1 MAFNIE
7 VVPNQAGKPA
17 ILLRQAWREGK
28 RVRKKTIANLS
39 KLPPQVIEGFR
50 TVLKG
55 GVAVSDVSELL
66 EIEHSFDHGNTIA
79 VLGTARKRA
88 LARLLHRS
96 PSRERTLA
104 LAAILARIL
113 APQSKLATARWL
125 SAETTS
131 SSLGVLLGLGRV
143 NGNELLDMLDWLL
156 ACQPRIE
163 ARLARQHLQD
173 ATLILYDVT
182 SSFVE
187 GRCCPLAAF
196 GHNRDGKKGKKQIVF
211 GLLCTSQGCPVAVE
225 LFQGN
230 TADPTTVA
238 AQVAKVRTRFA
249 IDRIALV
256 GDRGMITTAR
266 IREDLEP
273 AGLDWI
279 SALKTSDVRKLAGG
293 PKTDKGP
300 PLSPEALVD
309 DAVAEIRSPDFPGE
323 RLMVC
328 LNPRLREERRRKR
341 EALLEAT
348 ERILERI
355 AAMVRGGTLAGKARI
370 GRRVG
375 REANRRKVEKH
386 FEITIDDTSLVWQRR
401 HRKIADEAR
410 FDGIY
415 VIRTSL
421 PDIKADTAV
430 LAYKSLATVE
440 RAFRT
445 ARSDLSV
452 RPIFVYSEDHVRA
465 HVFLCM
471 LAYYIEWHMRRRLA
485 PLLFEDDDRLAAHA
499 ERTTPVEP
507 ARVSHAAREKARTKR
522 TPDGFPVHSFRT
534 LIDDLSGVVLNHVR
548 LPGKD
553 TAELAVVTKPSR
565 LQARAFEL
573 LDIKAAQ
580 TVPITRTP

>member
-1 MAFNIE
+1 M
-7 VVPNQAGKPA
+7 
-17 ILLRQAWREGK
+17 
-28 RVRKKTIANLS
+28 
-39 KLPPQVIEGFR
+39 IEGFR

-55 GVAVSDVSELL
+55 GVAVSDLSELM
-66 EIEHSFDHGNTIA
+66 EIERSFDHGNTIA
-79 VLGTARKRA
+79 VLGTARKLA
-88 LARLLHRS
+88 LARFLHRS

-131 SSLGVLLGLGRV
+131 SSFGVLLGLGRV
-143 NGNELLDMLDWLL
+143 SGNELLDMLDWLL
-156 ACQPRIE
+156 ACQQRIE
-163 ARLARQHLQD
+163 AKLARQHLQD

-182 SSFVE
+182 SSFAE

-225 LFQGN
+225 LFQHRRSDNSGR
-230 TADPTTVA
+230 AGGESPH
-238 AQVAKVRTRFA
+238 
-249 IDRIALV
+249 ALCHRPYRP
-256 GDRGMITTAR
+256 GGRPGHDHHG
-266 IREDLEP
+266 ENLEP

-279 SALKTSDVRKLAGG
+279 SALKTSDFRKLAGG

-309 DAVAEIRSPDFPGE
+309 DAVAEIRSPNFPGE
-323 RLMVC
+323 WLMVC
-328 LNPRLREERRRKR
+328 LNPRLREERWRKR

-445 ARSDLSV
+445 AKSDLSV
-452 RPIFVYSEDHVRA
+452 RPIFVYSEDQIRA

-471 LAYYIEWHMRRRLA
+471 LAYYIEWHMRRRLV

-565 LQARAFEL
+565 LQARALEL

>member
-1 MAFNIE
+1 M
-7 VVPNQAGKPA
+7 
-17 ILLRQAWREGK
+17 
-28 RVRKKTIANLS
+28 T
-39 KLPPQVIEGFR
+39 
-50 TVLKG
+50 
-55 GVAVSDVSELL
+55 
-66 EIEHSFDHGNTIA
+66 
-79 VLGTARKRA
+79 
-88 LARLLHRS
+88 
-96 PSRERTLA
+96 
-104 LAAILARIL
+104 
-113 APQSKLATARWL
+113 
-125 SAETTS
+125 
-131 SSLGVLLGLGRV
+131 
-143 NGNELLDMLDWLL
+143 
-156 ACQPRIE
+156 
-163 ARLARQHLQD
+163 
-173 ATLILYDVT
+173 
-182 SSFVE
+182 
-187 GRCCPLAAF
+187 
-196 GHNRDGKKGKKQIVF
+196 
-211 GLLCTSQGCPVAVE
+211 VE

-273 AGLDWI
+273 AGLAWI

-300 PLSPEALVD
+300 PLSLEALVD
-309 DAVAEIRSPDFPGE
+309 DAVAEISSPDFPGE

-375 REANRRKVEKH
+375 REANRRKLEKH

-445 ARSDLSV
+445 AKSDLSV

>member
-1 MAFNIE
+1 M
-7 VVPNQAGKPA
+7 
-17 ILLRQAWREGK
+17 
-28 RVRKKTIANLS
+28 
-39 KLPPQVIEGFR
+39 
-50 TVLKG
+50 
-55 GVAVSDVSELL
+55 
-66 EIEHSFDHGNTIA
+66 
-79 VLGTARKRA
+79 
-88 LARLLHRS
+88 
-96 PSRERTLA
+96 
-104 LAAILARIL
+104 
-113 APQSKLATARWL
+113 
-125 SAETTS
+125 
-131 SSLGVLLGLGRV
+131 
-143 NGNELLDMLDWLL
+143 
-156 ACQPRIE
+156 
-163 ARLARQHLQD
+163 
-173 ATLILYDVT
+173 T

-211 GLLCTSQGCPVAVE
+211 GLLCTSQWCPVAVE

-266 IREDLEP
+266 IRQDLEP

-309 DAVAEIRSPDFPGE
+309 DAVAEIRSPDFPG
-323 RLMVC
+323 
-328 LNPRLREERRRKR
+328 
-341 EALLEAT
+341 
-348 ERILERI
+348 
-355 AAMVRGGTLAGKARI
+355 
-370 GRRVG
+370 
-375 REANRRKVEKH
+375 EKH

-522 TPDGFPVHSFRT
+522 TPDGFSVHSFRT